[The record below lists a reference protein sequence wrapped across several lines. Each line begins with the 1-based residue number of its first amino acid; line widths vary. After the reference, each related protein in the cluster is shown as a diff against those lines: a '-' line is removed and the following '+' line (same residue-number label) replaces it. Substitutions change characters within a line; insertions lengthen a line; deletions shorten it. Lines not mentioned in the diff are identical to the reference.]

1 MNSHVLS
8 AMFGVGEFNIRKK
21 KIITGN
27 HRNVKNEICC
37 GLSMPH
43 AMVI

>member
-8 AMFGVGEFNIRKK
+8 AMFGVGEFNIRLKK
-21 KIITGN
+21 KTGN

>member
-21 KIITGN
+21 NNNWQPQK
-27 HRNVKNEICC
+27 C
-37 GLSMPH
+37 
-43 AMVI
+43 

>member
-21 KIITGN
+21 KN
-27 HRNVKNEICC
+27 NNWQPQKC
-37 GLSMPH
+37 
-43 AMVI
+43 